1 MEQSETV
8 LKAFVKQLTEA
19 SGALV
24 EEIEPNGLEIISTQ
38 ELQQKLKLPELT
50 RLGFALERPKGAE
63 RVGLETEWLERLGRL
78 LGQKGQFLRSIVPL
92 SIQTMQT
99 PSNPKR
105 ILEHNLTLQ
114 NAVYRLVKVSP
125 AWTRYLI
132 FIFHYTAFS
141 DEKRDSILRLG
152 INLSNGSLVDNFIE
166 TLLREAIQDSRLLD
180 ESIKLPPLWTT
191 NQLNYFLEQALPRA
205 IDSNLSQFLAGLKRR
220 QERDLARIYDYH
232 KQLRRESLL
241 RMRKQPAET
250 EKEQAKIQAITREYQ
265 AKIVDLQQKYDL
277 RIDVEWVQTLEV
289 IMPVQRF
296 ELIIKR
302 RKGERHFHL
311 DWNPLAKKL
320 ESAPCEYSYS
330 LEGKRMV
337 CDDALHIVSELA
349 HRDCS
354 SCAKAYC
361 RACHLL
367 KCPKCGK
374 SKT

>member
-78 LGQKGQFLRSIVPL
+78 LGQKGQFLRSVAPL
-92 SIQTMQT
+92 LIQTMPT
-99 PSNPKR
+99 PSNPER

-114 NAVYRLVKVSP
+114 NAIYRLVKVSP

-132 FIFHYTAFS
+132 FIFHFTAFA
-141 DEKRDSILRLG
+141 DEKRDGILRLG
-152 INLSNGSLVDNFIE
+152 INLSNGSLIDNFIE
-166 TLLREAIQDSRLLD
+166 TLLGEITQNSNLLD
-180 ESIKLPPLWTT
+180 ESIKLPPLWNTK
-191 NQLNYFLEQALPRA
+191 QLNYFLEQALPRA
-205 IDSNLSQFLAGLKRR
+205 IDSSLSQFLAGLKRR

-241 RMRKQPAET
+241 RMRKQPTET
-250 EKEQAKIQAITREYQ
+250 EQAKIQAITREYQ

-349 HRDCS
+349 HRDCAN
-354 SCAKAYC
+354 CAKAYC